1 MALQALAASI
11 FYTLLAKFRRGLK
24 AEVGAFFPMCLLRA
38 IEPPGANAAS
48 PQPAGTASCPTPTE
62 SSLTAAC

>member
-1 MALQALAASI
+1 MQALAASI
-11 FYTLLAKFRRGLK
+11 FYTLLVKFRRGLK

-48 PQPAGTASCPTPTE
+48 PQPAGVPCDPLRGPG
-62 SSLTAAC
+62 